1 MVYCVSYQSQ
11 HGGSMPLHRPSQ
23 LPAPAGKRSLFAIA
37 RAITRAVAVAVASAG
52 ALSGAAHAHG
62 AGLQDVHVG
71 MGLPKPPYI
80 MESGD
85 AGLDYDIAKQ
95 ALAAGGYKLVGQLLP
110 QTRALL
116 MLRGGQLDGM
126 LSTNEGIGGKDYFT
140 DTYIVYQNVA
150 TTLGSR
156 HLDLRRIEDLA
167 NYSVAAFQGA
177 SMLLGERFRL
187 VASKH
192 QDYKEYASQITPDK
206 LLFMGRVD
214 VVVGD
219 HLIFRYF
226 SGKLDAQIDGT
237 QAVTQHRIFPE
248 SPRKAVFREARV
260 RDGFNAGLK
269 VIRAN
274 GTYDAIVKQYLGSA
288 P

>member
-1 MVYCVSYQSQ
+1 
-11 HGGSMPLHRPSQ
+11 MPLHVLSRLRARP
-23 LPAPAGKRSLFAIA
+23 GKWSLFAIA
-37 RAITRAVAVAVASAG
+37 IAIARAAACVG
-52 ALSGAAHAHG
+52 ALSGAALAHG
-62 AGLQDVHVG
+62 AGLQEVHVG
-71 MGLPKPPYI
+71 MGLAKPPYI
-80 MESGD
+80 MESGE

-116 MLRGGQLDGM
+116 MLRAGQLDGM
-126 LSTNEGIGGKDYFT
+126 LSTNEGIGGQDYFT
-140 DTYIVYQNVA
+140 DTYIAYQNVA
-150 TTLGSR
+150 TTLSSR
-156 HLDLRRIEDLA
+156 HLDIRRVEDLA
-167 NYSVAAFQGA
+167 NYSVAAFQNA

-192 QDYKEYASQITPDK
+192 QGYKEYASQITQDK

-237 QAVTQHRIFPE
+237 QAVTQHWIFPE

-269 VIRAN
+269 IIRAN
-274 GTYDAIVKQYLGSA
+274 GTYDAIVKHYLGSA